1 MHDRPR
7 LSLLHRIDAP
17 PRNPCGPQVSGRR
30 DNRRRSK
37 RVDDVQN
44 LPHPAQESIGSET
57 VSDARA
63 AVDRLLGDILSSS
76 CEVVGAERSFLL
88 VSRDERSVEVC
99 ASHRIH
105 PSEIVQVAFTRAAP
119 ALRRTFADACVC
131 LIDAEGQELPLPSDK
146 THCSP
151 KLICIPIESAL
162 KVSGVLCLER
172 GRKSKQLGEL
182 DLEILQAL
190 AAQAGNALAAVR
202 THDALSRLS
211 ASLDADSSR

>member
-7 LSLLHRIDAP
+7 LGLIRKAEAP
-17 PRNPCGPQVSGRR
+17 TRNPCGPQTSGRR
-30 DNRRRSK
+30 ELRRRGGRRELLETPTK
-37 RVDDVQN
+37 RLPDDG
-44 LPHPAQESIGSET
+44 AID
-57 VSDARA
+57 DARA

-76 CEVVGAERSFLL
+76 CDVVGAQRSFLL

-105 PSEIVQVAFTRAAP
+105 PSEIVQIAFTRAAS
-119 ALRRTFADACVC
+119 ALRKTFAEARVTLMDR
-131 LIDAEGQELPLPSDK
+131 DGKDLPIP
-146 THCSP
+146 TERQHCCP
-151 KLICIPIESAL
+151 TLICIPIESAL
-162 KVSGVLCLER
+162 QVSGALCLER
-172 GRKSKQLGEL
+172 RSHAKALTDL

-211 ASLDADSSR
+211 ASLDATPPA